1 MSKLYKENGMIS
13 EEGQRV
19 FKETIDAKI
28 RMLLGQG
35 ETETEVRIIAS
46 LIHARVG
53 DFALDKIQEFNKFEQ
68 MSDDE
73 FDQYLKNQY
82 GDNWMHMSLSWPELK
97 RLRNYRGFADFV
109 NKFNEVKKP
118 ANQPSV
124 PISNLRYKG

>member
-28 RMLLGQG
+28 RMLLKQG
-35 ETETEVRIIAS
+35 ETETEIRIIAS

-53 DFALDKIQEFNKFEQ
+53 EFALDKIQELKKFDL

-73 FDQYLKNQY
+73 FDQYLKSKY
-82 GDNWMHMSLSWPELK
+82 GDEWMHVALPGDELQ
-97 RLRNYRGFADFV
+97 RLCNYRGLVDFV
-109 NKFNEVKKP
+109 NKFNKVKKST
-118 ANQPSV
+118 NQP
-124 PISNLRYKG
+124 